1 MPGRAPVFKRLLFLH
16 LRAHSTV
23 FPAGF
28 MPDETHSE
36 PTIQRMTDS
45 PQPQLPPK
53 PRRRVVLNIVFS
65 VLVRAQSGV
74 FSYLSTLLLLR
85 ALEMELYGLW
95 SLLFIGTIAN
105 LGLVARLGLTNAIRR
120 FTPEYFTQSNY
131 RMIARLF
138 HTSNLLQLAASA
150 LLVLIALVWAEPIAM
165 WMKFPQS
172 ADLLR
177 IFSVGA
183 LAYLMGENVRV
194 LLAGLFMHRT
204 IFVVNSLYSALR
216 LAGIFWATR
225 LSDPFAAVIV
235 AETILYGIMVAFY
248 VIAYH
253 RLIRPRV
260 LADPHPP
267 ERPPWKRFS
276 RYTGL
281 SYASELGVMLLNS
294 ATDLFLVAGF
304 LEQTAVALYGL
315 ANRILI
321 LVHNMLPGR
330 FLSEVLTPLFHSEYG
345 RNPQQAR
352 FGFNLL
358 VKVSLFM
365 TIPMGGWLALMA
377 HPFIVN
383 FFDARYGDAAAIVVV
398 MGIFLPMETLR
409 YPLGLMLENA
419 ERADLILFAKITGVM
434 KILAGI
440 WLLPRGEL
448 TTMIWISM
456 LAILAQ
462 NLLFYFW
469 IVTKLRTL
477 LDYAGIA
484 RMAGNGLLC
493 AALFFVARSWFGG
506 IVGVIA
512 SVFVFSALWIGLSM
526 VNRAFTSEERD
537 FINSKLPYRLFRF

>member
-1 MPGRAPVFKRLLFLH
+1 MTN
-16 LRAHSTV
+16 ST
-23 FPAGF
+23 P
-28 MPDETHSE
+28 PNN
-36 PTIQRMTDS
+36 Q
-45 PQPQLPPK
+45 PK

-65 VLVRAQSGV
+65 VLMRLQSGV

-85 ALEMELYGLW
+85 ALDMELYGLW
-95 SLLFIGTIAN
+95 SLLFIGTTAN

-120 FTPEYFTQSNY
+120 FIPEYFAHSNY

-138 HTSNLLQLAASA
+138 RTSNLLQLAASA
-150 LLVLIALVWAEPIAM
+150 LLVLIALVWAEPIAA
-165 WMKFPQS
+165 WMRFPQT

-177 IFSVGA
+177 VFAVGA

-204 IFVVNSLYSALR
+204 IFVVNMIYSVLR

-235 AETILYGIMVAFY
+235 VETLLYGLMLGMYAVS
-248 VIAYH
+248 YH
-253 RLIRPRV
+253 RLVRPRV

-281 SYASELGVMLLNS
+281 SYLSELGVMLLMT
-294 ATDLFLVAGF
+294 ATDLFLVTGF
-304 LEQTAVALYGL
+304 LGQAAVALYGL
-315 ANRILI
+315 ANRILSMVYHI
-321 LVHNMLPGR
+321 LPGQ

-345 RNPQQAR
+345 RTPQQAR
-352 FGFNLL
+352 FGFNLM
-358 VKVSLFM
+358 VKTSLLM
-365 TIPMGGWLALMA
+365 TIPMGIWLAVMA

-383 FFDARYGDAAAIVVV
+383 FFDIRYGEAAAIVAV

-419 ERADLILFAKITGVM
+419 ERADLILIAKITGVL

-440 WLLPRGEL
+440 WLVPRGGL

-456 LAILAQ
+456 LASFAQ

-469 IVTKLRTL
+469 IVTKLKTS
-477 LDYAGIA
+477 LDYSSLL
-484 RMAGNGLLC
+484 RMALNGVAGAAVLVLLRPW
-493 AALFFVARSWFGG
+493 LSGLW
-506 IVGVIA
+506 GVLA
-512 SVFVFSALWIGLSM
+512 SVLAFSALWIGLSM
-526 VNRAFTSEERD
+526 VNRAFTAEERD
-537 FINSKLPYRLFRF
+537 FINSKLPVRVFRF